1 MHKCSARVKEK
12 FLPLPK
18 TLIGILRK
26 ERFGKDFRLGFNFYL
41 KNAAH
46 MHGSEWKL
54 VNQIMDK
61 GMVYLNKDKGRATA
75 PRRNKTPSREKDGR
89 F

>member
-1 MHKCSARVKEK
+1 MLSESKGKIFAIAQDFDWDIAE
-12 FLPLPK
+12 
-18 TLIGILRK
+18 GG
-26 ERFGKDFRLGFNFYL
+26 FGKDFRLGFNFYL

-75 PRRNKTPSREKDGR
+75 PRRNKTPRREKDGR